1 MRVAVYLRKSRAD
14 IEAEARGEGESLS
27 RHRRALLELAKERG
41 YHVVEIKEEIASGE
55 RIAARPKMQE
65 LLEEVERGEYDAVL
79 CMDLDRLGRGTM
91 REQGLILDIFR
102 QTGTKIITPRK
113 VYDLNDEIDE
123 ELSEIQAFFARKEF
137 KIITRRLQAGRRA
150 SIKEGNWV
158 FGNAPY
164 GYQLTKDEKG
174 PTLEPHP
181 VEAPILRQI
190 FAWYTDQE
198 KPIGANQIAAR
209 LNEMGIPSRTGR
221 KWISYVVLKI
231 LQNAMVYAGHIYIDK
246 QIYTRTPEG
255 KKKKRHNPNWK
266 TVPGRHPALID
277 EKTAR
282 QVIDRIKRRELA
294 PKKKG
299 RKLKNPLAG
308 LIVCADCGRVMKR
321 KYFLNKEY
329 IRCEFCPENYGSFL
343 ADVEAEIIQAL
354 RSWLDEYK
362 VRIEPEKKE
371 APDILPSLLK
381 QKAAAEQQKNRLH
394 DLLEQGVYDID
405 TFIHR
410 SKLLTDRIAKLEDA
424 IREAEKEK
432 GKTDIIPRV
441 EKILDKY
448 EDATAEQK
456 NLLLKKVLEKVIY
469 EKRKRGG
476 KFQLKLFPRFPGS
489 LGQ

>member
-41 YHVVEIKEEIASGE
+41 YHVIEIKEEIASGE

-113 VYDLNDEIDE
+113 VYDLDDEIDE

-150 SIKEGNWV
+150 SVQEGNWV

-164 GYQLTKDEKG
+164 GYQTCKDEKG
-174 PTLEPHP
+174 HTLQPDP
-181 VEAPILRQI
+181 DEAPIAQKI
-190 FAWYTDQE
+190 FEWYINE
-198 KPIGANQIAAR
+198 GLGPFRIAGR
-209 LNEMGIPSRTGR
+209 LTEMGAQTRTKTGR
-221 KWISYVVLKI
+221 SWSANTVRGILK
-231 LQNAMVYAGHIYIDK
+231 NAMVYAGRIHAA
-246 QIYTRTPEG
+246 PFSGG
-255 KKKKRHNPNWK
+255 KINRSE
-266 TVPGRHPALID
+266 TIPGRHQALID
-277 EKTAR
+277 EETAKR
-282 QVIDRIKRRELA
+282 VLERLQRKELPPNKKDRE
-294 PKKKG
+294 
-299 RKLKNPLAG
+299 LKNPLAG
-308 LIVCADCGRVMKR
+308 LIVCADCGRKMR
-321 KYFLNKEY
+321 RHIY
-329 IRCEFCPENYGSFL
+329 IGYKVYLVCHYCANNYGSPL
-343 ADVEAEIIQAL
+343 DVVEAELIAAL

-362 VRIEPEKKE
+362 VSIQPKKKE
-371 APDILPSLLK
+371 KADILPSLIK
-381 QKAAAEQQKNRLH
+381 QKAAAEQQKARLH
-394 DLLEQGVYDID
+394 DLLEQGVYDIE
-405 TFIHR
+405 TFVQR
-410 SKLLTDRIAKLEDA
+410 SKILTERIEKLDA
-424 IREAEKEK
+424 AIQEAEKEK

-456 NLLLKKVLEKVIY
+456 NLLLKKVLEKVVY

-476 KFQLKLFPRFPGS
+476 EFQLKLFPRFPGS
-489 LGQ
+489 LDQ